1 MLLDLVKLKNKYHMN
16 ISGVIHIG
24 AHYGEE
30 YNLYRSLGIENT
42 IFFEPLENNYKVL
55 VSKVPQDLCFKMA
68 LGSSECDVEM
78 FVEEANKGQSSSI
91 LEPEIHLMQY
101 PHIVFNKKEKV
112 KMKTLDSF
120 NFGSEYNMIN
130 IDVQGYELE
139 VFKGAT
145 HTLNNIDYIIAEVN
159 RADVYKNCCKVQEL
173 DEFLST
179 YGFSRVETSWDG
191 MTWGDALYAKKSSV

>member
-1 MLLDLVKLKNKYHMN
+1 MLLDLTKLKNKYNMN

-30 YNLYRSLGIENT
+30 YSLYTSLGIQKT
-42 IFFEPLENNYKVL
+42 IFFEPLESNYKIL
-55 VSKVPQDLCFKMA
+55 ISKVPEKLCVNVA
-68 LGSSECDVEM
+68 LGSSEQAIDM
-78 FVEEANKGQSSSI
+78 FVEEANSGQSSSI
-91 LEPEIHLMQY
+91 LRPEIHLIQY

-112 KMKTLDSF
+112 RMRTLDSF
-120 NFGSEYNMIN
+120 NFESDYNMIN

-145 HTLNNIDYIIAEVN
+145 NTLDNIDYIIAEVN
-159 RADVYKNCCKVQEL
+159 RAEVYRDCCKVEEL
-173 DEFLST
+173 DSFLGK

-191 MTWGDALYAKKSSV
+191 ITWGDALYAKTSI